1 MVNKKKVAP
10 EILQKR
16 WLRDF
21 TCEQQVYVPE
31 TMAKPARMCEG
42 FELRADGSYCEIG
55 SGANDATV
63 ESEGTWHLDDD
74 GLLTLSPKGTSGTDR
89 TIQIVE
95 ANREKLIVE
104 EQK

>member
-1 MVNKKKVAP
+1 MNEKKVEP

-31 TMAKPARMCEG
+31 TMAKPARMSEG

-74 GLLTLSPKGTSGTDR
+74 GLLTLSLKGTSGTER

-95 ANREKLIVE
+95 ANHEKLIVE
-104 EQK
+104 EQI